1 MGDSKLQMPMMLRLF
16 SKRFRIG
23 PALAAGAAM
32 IVAMLLVGCAA
43 EPAHAPPTSSA
54 ATVGANGARVA
65 QADDYRLGPGDRV
78 SIKVFGQQDISGEFD
93 ISATGQLSLPLIGQV
108 NAATHTLAELQQI
121 ITEKLSEKYIV
132 NPQVAIQVTNY
143 RPFFIL
149 GQVNKPGSYPYQAG
163 LNVRQAVAISGGYTR
178 RAREEPVVI
187 IRVGADGRE
196 QKIESDGSAP
206 ILPGDSID
214 VERRL
219 F

>member
-1 MGDSKLQMPMMLRLF
+1 MPHP
-16 SKRFRIG
+16 KRFRIS
-23 PALAAGAAM
+23 PVHAAAM
-32 IVAMLLVGCAA
+32 ALLLLGACADDA
-43 EPAHAPPTSSA
+43 GTTTTGP
-54 ATVGANGARVA
+54 VVA
-65 QADDYRLGPGDRV
+65 QASDYRLGPGDRV

-108 NAATHTLAELQQI
+108 GAATHTVTELQQI
-121 ITEKLSEKYIV
+121 ITNKLAEKYIV
-132 NPQVAIQVTNY
+132 NPQVSIQVTNY

-178 RAREEPVVI
+178 RAREEPVII
-187 IRVGADGRE
+187 IRVGPNGHE
-196 QKIESDGSAP
+196 QRIESNGSAP